1 MVVVFVL
8 VLIIIVAMAVAAC
21 KEVKKCPK
29 CGAILDGPFGDTSKG
44 EWHKVWY
51 CPHCHRE
58 WF

>member
-1 MVVVFVL
+1 M
-8 VLIIIVAMAVAAC
+8 LIIIVAMAVAAG